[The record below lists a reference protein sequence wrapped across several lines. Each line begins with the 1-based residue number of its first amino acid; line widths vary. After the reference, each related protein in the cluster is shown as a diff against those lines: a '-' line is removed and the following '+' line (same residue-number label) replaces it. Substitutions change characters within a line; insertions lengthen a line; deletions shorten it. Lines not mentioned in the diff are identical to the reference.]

1 MTGQFCLWNWEV
13 GFAWR
18 NLTLKLNFFLP
29 SPSSL
34 WNDGNGMSFYVFL
47 CGLHSRT
54 INLKDKKKLSSSQA
68 FGTQPLFKILIW
80 QTSHVRD
87 FGQKSL
93 LIKSLT
99 IVNRIFFL
107 AVKSKS
113 QRVYKTDTKY
123 SRFGQK
129 LGHSE
134 ISPKNWLRDSQL
146 IALYLSLVVMRVLSK
161 MSAY

>member
-18 NLTLKLNFFLP
+18 NLTLKLNFFFYRVP
-29 SPSSL
+29 VAF
-34 WNDGNGMSFYVFL
+34 DGNGMSFYVFL

-68 FGTQPLFKILIW
+68 FGTEPLFKILIW

-87 FGQKSL
+87 SAQKSL

-161 MSAY
+161 MPAY